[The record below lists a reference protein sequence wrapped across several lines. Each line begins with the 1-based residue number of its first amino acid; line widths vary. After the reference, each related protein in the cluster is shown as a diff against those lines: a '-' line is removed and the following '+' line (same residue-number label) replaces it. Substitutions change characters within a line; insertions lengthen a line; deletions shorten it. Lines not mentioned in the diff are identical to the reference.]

1 MTTTPAMPGSRRTT
15 TDPEDESLRINCGS
29 STYGCRQTDADSNSA
44 GSAVSGLD
52 AAVPEQREQQP
63 HANRQRAKAEHEQGE
78 ATEGRK
84 GPETGPRDDTKERG
98 RP

>member
-1 MTTTPAMPGSRRTT
+1 M
-15 TDPEDESLRINCGS
+15 
-29 STYGCRQTDADSNSA
+29 
-44 GSAVSGLD
+44 SGLD

-63 HANRQRAKAEHEQGE
+63 NANRQRAKAEHEQGE

-84 GPETGPRDDTKERG
+84 GPETRPRDDTKERG